1 MKSVRKNQKE
11 RMTEEELIAHKYRLA
26 RQKSRQEKLEEGE
39 EDENYDSEEE
49 KDILDYDFD
58 MSEISQ
64 DEDGSY
70 DSELSLQ
77 RRLEEEKREE
87 SFGTY
92 ETWLSHI
99 WSTEDLFEKYRKI
112 E

>member
-1 MKSVRKNQKE
+1 
-11 RMTEEELIAHKYRLA
+11 
-26 RQKSRQEKLEEGE
+26 
-39 EDENYDSEEE
+39 
-49 KDILDYDFD
+49 

-99 WSTEDLFEKYRKI
+99 WSTEDLFDKYRKI